1 MTPGVVRSRAD
12 LRAALAGWRSEGLS
26 IGLVP
31 TMGALHA
38 GHLALMAT
46 AKETNDRVVV
56 TIFVNPMQFN
66 NAADLG
72 AYPRTEEDD
81 LARLATVGVDLAYLP
96 AAGEVYPPGFATS
109 VRVGGSSAGL
119 CGSFRP
125 GHFEGVATVVTKL
138 FLQTGAD
145 RAYFG
150 EKDYQQLLV
159 IRQLARDLDIPLDVI
174 GLPTV
179 REPDGLAMSSRNARL
194 SRPEREVAV
203 ALPHAL
209 WAAAA
214 TIRSG
219 GDSAGA
225 LAEGRRRVL
234 EAGFRE
240 VEYFELRAAGDLR
253 PLAQLTEPGRLL
265 AAAWLGETR
274 LIDNVPVDPR

>member
-1 MTPGVVRSRAD
+1 M
-12 LRAALAGWRSEGLS
+12 EGLG

-46 AKETNDRVVV
+46 AKEANDRVVV

-66 NAADLG
+66 SAADLG
-72 AYPRTEEDD
+72 AYPRTEADD
-81 LARLATVGVDLAYLP
+81 LARLAAVGVDLAYLP
-96 AAGEVYPPGFATS
+96 AAAEVYPPGFATS
-109 VRVGGSSAGL
+109 VRVGGVSDGL

-125 GHFEGVATVVTKL
+125 GHFEGVATVVAKL

-159 IRQLARDLDIPLDVI
+159 IRRLVRDLDIPLDVI

-194 SRPEREVAV
+194 SRPERAV
-203 ALPHAL
+203 APALPQAL

-214 TIRSG
+214 TILSG
-219 GDSAGA
+219 GDRAGA

-234 EAGFRE
+234 DAGFRE
-240 VEYFELRAAGDLR
+240 VEYFDLRAAADLR
-253 PLAQLTEPGRLL
+253 PLAKLTEPGRLL
-265 AAAWLGETR
+265 AAAWLGATR